1 MIRSVLTLSLVGHVV
16 VSVSR
21 SNAVS
26 YPAPK
31 NQKNLARHENWK
43 RCLICTTSQKR
54 RTTQTMN
61 REKST

>member
-1 MIRSVLTLSLVGHVV
+1 
-16 VSVSR
+16 
-21 SNAVS
+21 
-26 YPAPK
+26 
-31 NQKNLARHENWK
+31 LARHENWK